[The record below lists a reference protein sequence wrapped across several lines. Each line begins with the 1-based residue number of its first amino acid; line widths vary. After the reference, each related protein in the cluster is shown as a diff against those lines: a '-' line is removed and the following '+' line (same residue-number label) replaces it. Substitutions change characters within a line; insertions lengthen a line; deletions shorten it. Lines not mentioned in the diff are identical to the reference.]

1 MKKFLNPFV
10 YYSGGVTLTVG
21 LIGMALMVAVAAVTG
36 QTFRGIFSFGVG
48 ELSCW
53 RLAGQL
59 LAGWILFSAL
69 LYAAARTFSPSQ
81 IRLIDIAGNQALAK
95 LTGLPL
101 LLVDFVYPSAQLLRD
116 AELVQQMS
124 LSEIQSQLPAAG
136 MLVTGVLAIVVL
148 VWFFAWS
155 YQGFSIAANLRGG
168 KAVGIY
174 IGCYVL
180 AEALVSLCTAMLR

>member
-21 LIGMALMVAVAAVTG
+21 WIGMALMVAVAAVTG

-59 LAGWILFSAL
+59 LAGWILFSGL
-69 LYAAARTFSPSQ
+69 LYAAARIWSPSQ
-81 IRLIDIAGNQALAK
+81 IRLIDIVGNQAMAR
-95 LTGLPL
+95 LPYLVL
-101 LLVDFVYPSAQLLRD
+101 LLFELLYSTPQLLHDVEEIRQLNF
-116 AELVQQMS
+116 AEMTSYTPPIGLV
-124 LSEIQSQLPAAG
+124 LS
-136 MLVTGVLAIVVL
+136 GVVGIVVL

-155 YQGFSIAANLRGG
+155 WMGFSIAANLRG
-168 KAVGIY
+168 KRAAVIY
-174 IGCYVL
+174 IGCYLL
-180 AEALVSLCTAMLR
+180 AEGLMTAGAHLLK

>member
-21 LIGMALMVAVAAVTG
+21 LTGMALMVAVAAVTG
-36 QTFRGIFSFGVG
+36 QTFRGILSYGIG
-48 ELSCW
+48 DLSCW

-69 LYAAARTFSPSQ
+69 LYAAARIFSTSQ

-101 LLVDFVYPSAQLLRD
+101 LLFAFVYPSRQLLQE
-116 AELVQQMS
+116 AERFQQMS
-124 LSEIQSQLPAAG
+124 LAG
-136 MLVTGVLAIVVL
+136 MQNLMPSSGMILTGLLAIVVL
-148 VWFFAWS
+148 VWFFVWS
-155 YQGFSIAANLRGG
+155 YRGFSIAANLRGW
-168 KAVGIY
+168 KAAGIY
-174 IGCYVL
+174 VGCYLLAEVL
-180 AEALVSLCTAMLR
+180 ASHCTAMLR